1 MINSKYQII
10 ILGENKELL
19 PSVLSK
25 LENVLHDMQIT
36 NNYQIVYS
44 DAFNECSL
52 GINPTVALYFTNET
66 GSDKD
71 CDVVSIL
78 KKHSVVI
85 IPIIDSFDNASRLLP
100 EALRKS
106 MQQE

>member
-36 NNYQIVYS
+36 KANYQIVYS
-44 DAFNECSL
+44 DAFDECSL
-52 GINPTVALYFTNET
+52 GINPTT
-66 GSDKD
+66 
-71 CDVVSIL
+71 
-78 KKHSVVI
+78 SVH
-85 IPIIDSFDNASRLLP
+85 
-100 EALRKS
+100 
-106 MQQE
+106 